1 MAIQYLA
8 ANRFGL
14 GRRYDDAAVGDPKA
28 WLTRQLGDYD
38 PAPAAMADLAG
49 RAAIAAAYVEYRE
62 DRQAMRREAA
72 EPPMSPSDADDAEK
86 GMDPEMRRLSRS
98 AIRRHY
104 VDASAAR
111 LAAAIA
117 TATPF
122 PERLVHFWA
131 NHFAVSA
138 DKQTVIGFVGNYE
151 NEAIRPHIMGKFSDL
166 LIAAVRHPAML
177 LYLDQAQSFG
187 PDSPVATRARGRG
200 NARAPGLNENL
211 AREILELHTL
221 GVRTG
226 YTQVD
231 VTAFAKALT
240 GLTVAGLGRG
250 AGQRLMP
257 ANAQAG
263 DTVFIAPLHE
273 PGAQTVLGRRYD
285 AAGAAQAEAILRD
298 LAVHPATARHIATKL
313 ARHFTAD
320 DPPAALVDRLA
331 ADFARTGGD
340 LPSLYRTLVA
350 SPEPWA
356 AAPTLFKSPWDWTVS
371 MLRALKIP
379 ALGEK
384 QNVAAMFTQLGQPIW
399 RPGSPAGYDD
409 KVATWAGSAG
419 LMQRVELAS
428 RIAGRI
434 GDRVDAR
441 QLAPLILADALTA
454 ETGQAIARAD
464 SPGQGIAMLFASPAF
479 LRR

>member
-1 MAIQYLA
+1 MATQYLA
-8 ANRFGL
+8 ASRFGL
-14 GRRYDDAAVGDPKA
+14 GRRFDDPAIGDPKA
-28 WLTRQLGDYD
+28 WLTRQIGDYN
-38 PAPAAMADLAG
+38 PAPPAIAALAG
-49 RAAIAAAYVEYRE
+49 RETIAAAYVEYRDE
-62 DRQAMRREAA
+62 RRTMRAEAA
-72 EPPMSPSDADDAEK
+72 AMSEDEK
-86 GMDPEMRRLSRS
+86 AMAPEMRRLSRS

-104 VDASAAR
+104 LDAAAAR
-111 LAAAIA
+111 LSAAVA
-117 TATPF
+117 TQTPF

-177 LYLDQAQSFG
+177 LYLDQAQSIG
-187 PDSPVATRARGRG
+187 PGSAAATRVRNRG
-200 NARAPGLNENL
+200 NGKAPGLNENL

-250 AGQRLMP
+250 PGQRLMP
-257 ANAQAG
+257 ADARPGA
-263 DTVFIAPLHE
+263 TVFIDRLHE
-273 PGAQTVLGRRYD
+273 PGAQTILGKRYD
-285 AAGAAQAEAILRD
+285 GAGGQQAEAVLRD
-298 LAVHPATARHIATKL
+298 LAVHPSTASHVAGKL
-313 ARHFTAD
+313 ARHFTGD
-320 DPPAALVDRLA
+320 VPPPALVDRLET
-331 ADFARTGGD
+331 DFLNTGGD

-356 AAPTLFKSPWDWTVS
+356 ATPTMFKSPWDWTVS
-371 MLRALKIP
+371 MLRALNVP
-379 ALGEK
+379 AFGEQ
-384 QNVAAMFTQLGQPIW
+384 QNIVATFTQLGQPVW

-409 KVATWAGSAG
+409 KVATWAGSAA

-428 RIAGRI
+428 RIAARI
-434 GDRVDAR
+434 GDRADAR
-441 QLAPLILADALTA
+441 SLAPLVLADAFTP

-464 SPGQGIAMLFASPAF
+464 SPGQGLAMLFASPAF

>member
-1 MAIQYLA
+1 MAVQYLA

-14 GRRYDDAAVGDPKA
+14 GRRFDDPAIGDPKA
-28 WLTRQLGDYD
+28 WLIRQLGDYD
-38 PAPAAMADLAG
+38 PAPAALAGLAG
-49 RAAIAAAYVEYRE
+49 RAAIATAYVEYRE
-62 DRQAMRREAA
+62 DRQAMRRAA
-72 EPPMSPSDADDAEK
+72 TETPMSEEEK
-86 GMDPEMRRLSRS
+86 GMDPELRRLSRS

-104 VDASAAR
+104 VEASAAR

-117 TATPF
+117 TPTPF

-138 DKQTVIGFVGNYE
+138 DKQTVIGFVGHYE
-151 NEAIRPHIMGKFSDL
+151 NEAIRPNIMGKFADL
-166 LIAAVRHPAML
+166 LIAAVKHPAML

-187 PDSPVATRARGRG
+187 PDSPVATRMSNRG
-200 NARAPGLNENL
+200 NRQSPGLNENL

-226 YTQVD
+226 YTQAD

-257 ANAQAG
+257 ADAEPGA
-263 DTVFIAPLHE
+263 TVFIAPLHE
-273 PGAQTVLGRRYD
+273 PGAQTVLGRRYN
-285 AAGAAQAEAILRD
+285 ATGAAQGDAILRD

-331 ADFARTGGD
+331 ADFVKSGGD
-340 LPSLYRTLVA
+340 LASLYRTLVA

-356 AAPTLFKSPWDWTVS
+356 AAPTMFKSPWDWTVS
-371 MLRALKIP
+371 MLRALKVP

-384 QNVAAMFTQLGQPIW
+384 QNVVAMFTQLGQPVW

-441 QLAPLILADALTA
+441 QLAPLVLADALTPQ
-454 ETGQAIARAD
+454 TGEAIARAD
-464 SPGQGIAMLFASPAF
+464 SPGQGIAMLFASPIF

>member
-1 MAIQYLA
+1 MAVQYLA

-14 GRRYDDAAVGDPKA
+14 GRRFDDPAIGDPKT
-28 WLTRQLGDYD
+28 WLSRHLADYD
-38 PAPAAMADLAG
+38 PAPAATAGLAG
-49 RAAIAAAYVEYRE
+49 RATIATAYVEYRE
-62 DRQAMRREAA
+62 DRQAMRRAA
-72 EPPMSPSDADDAEK
+72 SETPMSEEEK
-86 GMDPEMRRLSRS
+86 GMDPELRRLSRS

-104 VDASAAR
+104 VEATAAR
-111 LAAAIA
+111 LTAAIA
-117 TATPF
+117 TPTPF

-166 LIAAVRHPAML
+166 LIAAVKHPAML

-187 PDSPVATRARGRG
+187 PESPFATRVRRHG
-200 NARAPGLNENL
+200 NRRSPGLNENL

-226 YTQVD
+226 YTQAD

-257 ANAQAG
+257 ADAEPGA
-263 DTVFIAPLHE
+263 TVFIAPLHE
-273 PGAQTVLGRRYD
+273 PGAQTLLGRRYD

-320 DPPAALVDRLA
+320 DPPGALVDRLA
-331 ADFARTGGD
+331 ADFLKTGGD
-340 LPSLYRTLVA
+340 LASLYRALIA
-350 SPEPWA
+350 SPEPWV
-356 AAPTLFKSPWDWTVS
+356 AAPTMFKSPWDWTVS
-371 MLRALKIP
+371 MLRALKIS

-441 QLAPLILADALTA
+441 QLAPLVLADALSP

-464 SPGQGIAMLFASPAF
+464 SPGQGIAMLFASPTF

>member
-1 MAIQYLA
+1 MDMATQYLA

-14 GRRYDDAAVGDPKA
+14 GRRFDDPAIDDPKA
-28 WLTRQLGDYD
+28 WLTRQIGDYD
-38 PAPAAMADLAG
+38 PAPAALAGLAG
-49 RAAIAAAYVEYRE
+49 RDAIATAYVEYRDE
-62 DRQAMRREAA
+62 RQAMRREAA
-72 EPPMSPSDADDAEK
+72 AMPMNAEEK
-86 GMDPEMRRLSRS
+86 GMTPELRRMMRS

-111 LAAAIA
+111 LSAAVA
-117 TATPF
+117 TSTPF

-138 DKQTVIGFVGNYE
+138 DKQTVVGFAGDYE
-151 NEAIRPHIMGKFSDL
+151 NAAIRPHIMGKFSDL

-187 PDSPVATRARGRG
+187 PDSVFATRVRDRGR
-200 NARAPGLNENL
+200 RQPPGLNENL

-226 YTQVD
+226 YTQTD

-257 ANAQAG
+257 ADAQPG
-263 DTVFIAPLHE
+263 ETLFIDRLHQ
-273 PGAQTVLGRRYD
+273 PGAQTILGKRYD
-285 AAGAAQAEAILRD
+285 DAGAKQAEAVLRD
-298 LAVHPATARHIATKL
+298 LAVHPATAGHIATKL

-320 DPPAALVDRLA
+320 QPPAALVERLS
-331 ADFARTGGD
+331 ADFLKTGGD
-340 LPSLYRTLVA
+340 LSSLYRTLVA

-356 AAPTLFKSPWDWTVS
+356 AQPAMFKSPWDWTVS
-371 MLRALKIP
+371 MLRALNAP
-379 ALGEK
+379 AFGER
-384 QNVAAMFTQLGQPIW
+384 QNVAAMFTQLGQPVW
-399 RPGSPAGYDD
+399 RPGSPAGYADT
-409 KVATWAGSAG
+409 VATWAGSAA

-434 GDRVDAR
+434 GDRADAR
-441 QLAPLILADALTA
+441 VLAPLVLADALTP
-454 ETGQAIARAD
+454 ETRQAIARAD
-464 SPGQGIAMLFASPAF
+464 SPGQGLAMLFASPAF

>member
-1 MAIQYLA
+1 MAVQYLA
-8 ANRFGL
+8 ASRFGL
-14 GRRYDDAAVGDPKA
+14 GRRFDDPATSDPRGS
-28 WLTRQLGDYD
+28 LTRQLRDYD
-38 PAPAAMADLAG
+38 PSPAMIAALAG
-49 RAAIAAAYVEYRE
+49 REAIATAYVEYRE
-62 DRQAMRREAA
+62 DRQAMRLEATEMPVA
-72 EPPMSPSDADDAEK
+72 ESEK
-86 GMDPEMRRLSRS
+86 GMEMERRQVSRS

-104 VDASAAR
+104 ADATSAR
-111 LAAAIA
+111 LAAAVA
-117 TATPF
+117 TQTPF

-138 DKQTVIGFVGNYE
+138 DKQAVIGFVGNYE
-151 NEAIRPHIMGKFSDL
+151 FEAIRPHVMGKFSDM
-166 LIAAVRHPAML
+166 LIAAVHHPAML

-187 PDSPVATRARGRG
+187 PDSPFATRVRNRGKG
-200 NARAPGLNENL
+200 KAPGLNENL

-226 YTQVD
+226 YTQED

-250 AGQRLMP
+250 VGQRLMP
-257 ANAQAG
+257 AEATPG
-263 DTVFIAPLHE
+263 ETVFIEPLHQ
-273 PGAQTVLGRRYD
+273 PGAQTILGKRYED
-285 AAGAAQAEAILRD
+285 AGARQAEGVLRD
-298 LAVHPATARHIATKL
+298 LAIHPATAKHVAGKL
-313 ARHFTAD
+313 ARHFSGD
-320 DPPAALVDRLA
+320 EPPAALVDRLA
-331 ADFARTGGD
+331 ADFLRTGGD
-340 LPSLYRTLVA
+340 LPSLYRTLIG

-356 AAPTLFKSPWDWTVS
+356 SSSAMFKSPWDWTVS
-371 MLRALKIP
+371 MLRALKVP

-384 QNVAAMFTQLGQPIW
+384 QNVAAMFTQLGQPVW

-409 KVATWAGSAG
+409 KVATWAGSAA

-434 GDRVDAR
+434 GDRADAR
-441 QLAPLILADALTA
+441 QLAPLVLADALTP
-454 ETGQAIARAD
+454 EIGQAIARAD